1 MIAQP
6 GSRFAQPPCFLNY
19 VGQVPHS
26 EAQELVSV
34 AALTYNPPMST
45 ELEDE
50 QQPSSEGSLYQ
61 VSQRIDQMQARIDN
75 LLRPAN
81 LASQLYYDRR
91 LTRDEWYAK
100 YADIGFQ
107 LLMRTLIKEGVS
119 GDTKAADLGM
129 KYLTQWLDRTRQGKQ
144 DVTSERT
151 TEVQGDLLQR
161 PRSQGSS
168 PQDVG

>member
-1 MIAQP
+1 MSTDVLDLDLESPIETTPDQT
-6 GSRFAQPPCFLNY
+6 SRR
-19 VGQVPHS
+19 VGQM
-26 EAQELVSV
+26 E
-34 AALTYNPPMST
+34 
-45 ELEDE
+45 
-50 QQPSSEGSLYQ
+50 
-61 VSQRIDQMQARIDN
+61 ARINALLKPDN
-75 LLRPAN
+75 LAL
-81 LASQLYYDRR
+81 QLYLDRR
-91 LTRDEWYAK
+91 LTRDQWYEK
-100 YADIGFQ
+100 YAHIGFQ